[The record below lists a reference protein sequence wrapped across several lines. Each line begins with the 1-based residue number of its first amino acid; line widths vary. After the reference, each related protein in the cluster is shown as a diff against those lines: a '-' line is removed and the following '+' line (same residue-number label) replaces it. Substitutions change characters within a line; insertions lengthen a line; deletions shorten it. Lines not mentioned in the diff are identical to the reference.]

1 MVNCSRLN
9 RLFFI
14 LCKNVSKMIFCSVWL
29 EYEYFNLTFSLRN
42 FDLFLFFRD
51 WNCDVASLK
60 LIRMRKFKSSAL
72 EKKQERNDN
81 ETDEN
86 LKEGNIKT

>member
-1 MVNCSRLN
+1 MGY
-9 RLFFI
+9 FFI
-14 LCKNVSKMIFCSVWL
+14 LCKNVSKMMIFCSVWL

-42 FDLFLFFRD
+42 FDLFLFFRE

-60 LIRMRKFKSSAL
+60 LIKMRKFKSSAL
-72 EKKQERNDN
+72 EKKQERNGN

-86 LKEGNIKT
+86 PKDGNIKT

>member
-1 MVNCSRLN
+1 MS
-9 RLFFI
+9 I
-14 LCKNVSKMIFCSVWL
+14 LILRFLL
-29 EYEYFNLTFSLRN
+29 ETLIYFN
-42 FDLFLFFRD
+42 LFFRD

-60 LIRMRKFKSSAL
+60 LIRMRKFKSLAL

-86 LKEGNIKT
+86 PKDGNIKT

>member
-1 MVNCSRLN
+1 MSILTLRFLLETL
-9 RLFFI
+9 LFFG
-14 LCKNVSKMIFCSVWL
+14 
-29 EYEYFNLTFSLRN
+29 
-42 FDLFLFFRD
+42 FRE

-60 LIRMRKFKSSAL
+60 LIKMRKFKSSAL

-86 LKEGNIKT
+86 PKDGNIKT

>member
-1 MVNCSRLN
+1 MS
-9 RLFFI
+9 I
-14 LCKNVSKMIFCSVWL
+14 LILRFLL
-29 EYEYFNLTFSLRN
+29 EN
-42 FDLFLFFRD
+42 FGLFLFFRD

>member
-1 MVNCSRLN
+1 MS
-9 RLFFI
+9 I
-14 LCKNVSKMIFCSVWL
+14 LTLRFLLETLIF
-29 EYEYFNLTFSLRN
+29 
-42 FDLFLFFRD
+42 FLFFRE

-86 LKEGNIKT
+86 PKDGNIKT

>member
-1 MVNCSRLN
+1 MS
-9 RLFFI
+9 I
-14 LCKNVSKMIFCSVWL
+14 LIFRFLL
-29 EYEYFNLTFSLRN
+29 ETLIYFNLV
-42 FDLFLFFRD
+42 FRD

-60 LIRMRKFKSSAL
+60 LIKMRKFKSSTL

-86 LKEGNIKT
+86 LKEGSIQT